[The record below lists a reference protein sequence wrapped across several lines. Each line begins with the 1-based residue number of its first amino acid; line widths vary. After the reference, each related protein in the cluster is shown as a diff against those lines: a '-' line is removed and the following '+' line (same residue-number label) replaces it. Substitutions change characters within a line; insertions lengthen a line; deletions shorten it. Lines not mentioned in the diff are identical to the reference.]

1 MFKTLETLLWNYF
14 YSWGTMLMD
23 CQNFAG
29 LWEHN
34 FVVIGLLH
42 YNTGQFTTLVN
53 VREDVYF
60 W

>member
-1 MFKTLETLLWNYF
+1 MFKTRETLLWNYF

-53 VREDVYF
+53 VGEG
-60 W
+60 